1 MIKYSD
7 VTTNP
12 ELQEAATAY
21 EQAFGGRFV
30 GDEPGPGL
38 VYLDANGTAYGPPDG
53 YTKEDLLTALEGGKD
68 TLPSIWT
75 NLDELDIDPDILYL
89 PDDESIVL
97 KSTVLFSYPNTAEPR
112 RKPTGALPYR
122 DWPDTRK
129 ADNRR

>member
-38 VYLDANGTAYGPPDG
+38 VYLDANGTAYGPR
-53 YTKEDLLTALEGGKD
+53 TATPKRTCSRLWRGQGH
-68 TLPSIWT
+68 P
-75 NLDELDIDPDILYL
+75 PLYL
-89 PDDESIVL
+89 DQ
-97 KSTVLFSYPNTAEPR
+97 F
-112 RKPTGALPYR
+112 G
-122 DWPDTRK
+122 
-129 ADNRR
+129 

>member
-68 TLPSIWT
+68 TPLSGPIWMSWILT
-75 NLDELDIDPDILYL
+75 QTSSTDPMM
-89 PDDESIVL
+89 
-97 KSTVLFSYPNTAEPR
+97 
-112 RKPTGALPYR
+112 
-122 DWPDTRK
+122 K
-129 ADNRR
+129 ASC

>member
-38 VYLDANGTAYGPPDG
+38 VYLDANGTAYGPPD
-53 YTKEDLLTALEGGKD
+53 
-68 TLPSIWT
+68 
-75 NLDELDIDPDILYL
+75 DILY
-89 PDDESIVL
+89 
-97 KSTVLFSYPNTAEPR
+97 
-112 RKPTGALPYR
+112 
-122 DWPDTRK
+122 
-129 ADNRR
+129 

>member
-7 VTTNP
+7 VTDDRR
-12 ELQEAATAY
+12 LREAATAY

-68 TLPSIWT
+68 ILPSIWT
-75 NLDELDIDPDILYL
+75 NLDGLDIDPDILY
-89 PDDESIVL
+89 
-97 KSTVLFSYPNTAEPR
+97 
-112 RKPTGALPYR
+112 
-122 DWPDTRK
+122 
-129 ADNRR
+129 

>member
-38 VYLDANGTAYGPPDG
+38 VYLDANGTANGTAYGPPDG

-75 NLDELDIDPDILYL
+75 NLDELDIDPDILY
-89 PDDESIVL
+89 
-97 KSTVLFSYPNTAEPR
+97 
-112 RKPTGALPYR
+112 
-122 DWPDTRK
+122 
-129 ADNRR
+129 

>member
-38 VYLDANGTAYGPPDG
+38 VYLDANGTAYGLPDG

-75 NLDELDIDPDILYL
+75 NLDELDIDPDILY
-89 PDDESIVL
+89 
-97 KSTVLFSYPNTAEPR
+97 
-112 RKPTGALPYR
+112 
-122 DWPDTRK
+122 
-129 ADNRR
+129 

>member
-38 VYLDANGTAYGPPDG
+38 VYLDANGTAWPLRARRRPRTARQMSRRATIPPAPKRPPRAASASP
-53 YTKEDLLTALEGGKD
+53 T
-68 TLPSIWT
+68 PT
-75 NLDELDIDPDILYL
+75 NSQKGRLNY
-89 PDDESIVL
+89 
-97 KSTVLFSYPNTAEPR
+97 A
-112 RKPTGALPYR
+112 
-122 DWPDTRK
+122 
-129 ADNRR
+129 